1 MSKTKRWYDAV
12 PELNVLLDRLKNLGK
27 ERRDDLFDGIKKLDN
42 DFDSKL
48 IDRHVLEF
56 PMNLKRRWYD
66 QDPTSWLMINALKYA
81 DRPLLQQVIDY
92 LKLRLPA

>member
-1 MSKTKRWYDAV
+1 MSDSKRWYDAI
-12 PELNVLLDRLKNLGK
+12 PELRAQIERLKNINK
-27 ERRDDLFDGIKKLDN
+27 EKRDKIFDGIKHLES

-56 PMNLKRRWYD
+56 PLNLRRRWYD

-81 DRPLLQQVIDY
+81 DRPLLQRVIDY
-92 LKLRLPA
+92 LKLKLPE

>member
-12 PELNVLLDRLKNLGK
+12 PELRDQIERLKDLNK
-27 ERRDDLFDGIKKLDN
+27 EKRDKLFDGIKKLES

-56 PMNLKRRWYD
+56 PMNLRRRWYD

-81 DRPLLQQVIDY
+81 DRPLLQRVIDY
-92 LKLRLPA
+92 LKQKFPE

>member
-12 PELNVLLDRLKNLGK
+12 PELRDQIERLKDLNK
-27 ERRDDLFDGIKKLDN
+27 EKRDKLFDGIKKLES

-56 PMNLKRRWYD
+56 PMNLRRRWYD

-81 DRPLLQQVIDY
+81 DRPLLQRVIDY
-92 LKLRLPA
+92 LKQKLPE

>member
-1 MSKTKRWYDAV
+1 MSETKRWYDAI
-12 PELNVLLDRLKNLGK
+12 PELKGLIERLRDIDREQRN
-27 ERRDDLFDGIKKLDN
+27 DIFDGIKKLDS

-66 QDPTSWLMINALKYA
+66 QDPYSWLMINALKYA
-81 DRPLLQQVIDY
+81 DAPLLEQVIDF
-92 LKLRLPA
+92 LKLKLPA